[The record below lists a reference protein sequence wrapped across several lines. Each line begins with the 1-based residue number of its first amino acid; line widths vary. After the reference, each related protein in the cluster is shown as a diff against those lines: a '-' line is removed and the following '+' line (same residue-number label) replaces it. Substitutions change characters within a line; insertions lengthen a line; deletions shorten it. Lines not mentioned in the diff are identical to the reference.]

1 MPVLTRE
8 FEAVE
13 IEIRDDTG
21 RPVPFE
27 RGEGYGDAATE
38 TGTVAP
44 GYFSITQRGS
54 KRVDER

>member
-1 MPVLTRE
+1 MVAARFDHVQYMPVMSRE

-27 RGEGYGDAATE
+27 RGKVTMTLHLRRHRR
-38 TGTVAP
+38 TGL
-44 GYFSITQRGS
+44 F
-54 KRVDER
+54 